1 MTIRFHRNFLKNYRK
16 RIERN
21 PQLVSQF
28 DSRLKLFQKDPNNGI
43 LRNHR
48 LTGKKKAYNSFSV
61 SGDIRVIYRKIGSIV
76 LLYDIGTH
84 NQVY

>member
-1 MTIRFHRNFLKNYRK
+1 MIIQFHKNFLKNYRK

-28 DSRLKLFQKDPNNGI
+28 HNRLELFKKNPSDEI
-43 LRNHR
+43 LRNHK
-48 LTGKKKAYNSFSV
+48 LTGRKKAYNSFSV
-61 SGDIRVIYRKIGSIV
+61 TGDIRVIYKKIGDSI
-76 LLYDIGTH
+76 LLYDIGSH